1 MRSAPVLV
9 SALLIACAP
18 PADRATDEGSTES
31 AASHPRCGSQ
41 PFSACVD
48 EALASLGDPSGDR
61 AFAVEV
67 LAEGCAQR
75 RADACVALGGMRKM
89 GRGTT
94 ADAASAFDAYVAGC
108 ELGAAAGCH
117 NAGVLARGGQV
128 PSEDSSALARVY
140 FERACAGGY
149 AYGCWAQGELLRLG
163 EGGSA
168 DPERAFELFED
179 ACSADVIEACARA
192 GQMRLDGYGTAPD
205 ASEAVRLLE
214 RACAESDPTS
224 CAARG
229 RARARRASM
238 RTSSAR
244 RVGGASLAPE
254 G

>member
-108 ELGAAAGCH
+108 
-117 NAGVLARGGQV
+117 
-128 PSEDSSALARVY
+128 SSAPRRFATTRAYWRVGPGAVRGPSALLGPSARV
-140 FERACAGGY
+140 RGGY
-149 AYGCWAQGELLRLG
+149 AYGCWAKASSSAWAKVARPIRSARSSSSRTRAARRHRGVRA
-163 EGGSA
+163 GGS
-168 DPERAFELFED
+168 D
-179 ACSADVIEACARA
+179 AA
-192 GQMRLDGYGTAPD
+192 
-205 ASEAVRLLE
+205 
-214 RACAESDPTS
+214 
-224 CAARG
+224 
-229 RARARRASM
+229 
-238 RTSSAR
+238 
-244 RVGGASLAPE
+244 
-254 G
+254 